1 MKPIDLWNRTL
12 QRLKGWRRT
21 RRLQSQWRQLNRG
34 RKLQMLPLLW
44 ALDKSL
50 STLKAS
56 QTDGLRNP
64 ASPQGARSIVNG
76 NGIKTP
82 PASAANAQTSA
93 PPKSPRRSRGNDRHH
108 EKAK

>member
-1 MKPIDLWNRTL
+1 
-12 QRLKGWRRT
+12 
-21 RRLQSQWRQLNRG
+21 
-34 RKLQMLPLLW
+34 MLPLLW

-93 PPKSPRRSRGNDRHH
+93 PPKSPRRSRPLPPWLIQWRRRLAV
-108 EKAK
+108 KALALCLRLATPALCHGMRERSRRSSAN